1 MNWPENFGPLEI
13 AEAKI
18 IIETLKHFG
27 GNRTYTAKALRCS
40 YRFLTYK
47 VKQYKS
53 LLILPNIQN
62 TPEK

>member
-1 MNWPENFGPLEI
+1 MNWPQNFGPLEI

-18 IIETLKHFG
+18 IIETLKHFD

-47 VKQYKS
+47 LKQYRV
-53 LLILPNIQN
+53 LLLLPDNQN
-62 TPEK
+62 KPQK